1 MPAIADGPNLTG
13 FKELSEKLQ
22 RLADQV
28 SKKAQRRALAAGAVV
43 VREDA
48 RRRVSVRS
56 GSLRKS
62 IVSGTRQTAST
73 KEVYGYVTIAA
84 KAFRINKKGK
94 AKVVSAKVQK
104 ARNAKYVRGEIYPRN
119 YAHLVEFGTSPH
131 SVRSGAT
138 NSGVAGFLSRWG
150 AELDGR
156 LHPGARQKPF
166 MRPAVDSN
174 GEQISAAIEKVLR
187 AAIEKEAR

>member
-94 AKVVSAKVQK
+94 AKVVSAKIQK
-104 ARNAKYVRGEIYPRN
+104 ARKAKYVRGEIYPRTEPTVISPSV
-119 YAHLVEFGTSPH
+119 AVLVGPASHLVAWAAPRREVQQRRPALQSPTDTGAAG
-131 SVRSGAT
+131 SVR
-138 NSGVAGFLSRWG
+138 VAGSQ
-150 AELDGR
+150 AST
-156 LHPGARQKPF
+156 A
-166 MRPAVDSN
+166 
-174 GEQISAAIEKVLR
+174 
-187 AAIEKEAR
+187 